1 MKKILV
7 LAQVIPQWYV
17 DVLTKAFGEESTITF
32 ITGSEVEA
40 DIIICPKHDPRSLKS
55 RMICWM
61 KYGHFVSKW
70 ARKNADKE
78 YSCILAVSNPPIN
91 SYVGLKL
98 AKRFKAAFVYVNWD
112 IYPDVIERSISNPIA
127 QFVCKLWHG
136 WNRKNYSKIDRIV
149 TIGDIM
155 SEAILKD
162 MPLNSNIT
170 VIPVASD
177 VENLKP
183 VSKEQNLFLK
193 KNGLT
198 DKFIIL
204 YSGKMGFGH
213 NIEII
218 LQASEQLMEYKDIA
232 FVFIGEGPKY
242 SLVQE
247 YIENKSSKNVFLF
260 PLQDKEMFPFSI
272 ASGDIGIVT
281 QEEKMADLFMP
292 SKTYSMMACGEAII
306 SVSTKKDDLTALVE
320 KKNIGECVTSDN
332 AKDLSDKILYLY
344 KNKGILEEYKKK
356 SRTVAESEYGMDFI
370 VSKYK
375 ELIDETAIN

>member
-17 DVLTKAFGEESTITF
+17 DVLTKAFGEKSAITF

-40 DIIICPKHDPRSLKS
+40 DKIICPRHDPRSLKS
-55 RMICWM
+55 RLICWI
-61 KYGHFVSKW
+61 KYGHFVMQWS
-70 ARKNADKE
+70 RKNKCNKYD
-78 YSCILAVSNPPIN
+78 CILAVSNPPIN
-91 SYVGLKL
+91 SFVGLKL
-98 AKRFKAAFVYVNWD
+98 AKRFKAAFIYVNWD

-127 QFVCKLWHG
+127 QFVCRLWHG
-136 WNRKNYSKIDRIV
+136 WNRRNYSKIDRIV
-149 TIGDIM
+149 TIGDVM
-155 SEAILKD
+155 AEAILKD
-162 MPLNSNIT
+162 MPCDSKIT
-170 VIPVASD
+170 VIPVVSD
-177 VENLKP
+177 IDNLKP
-183 VSKEQNLFLK
+183 IPKEHNIFLEN
-193 KNGLT
+193 NGLN

-204 YSGKMGFGH
+204 YSGKMGYGH

-218 LQASEQLMEYKDIA
+218 LQASEHLKEYKEIA

-242 SLVQE
+242 SLVKE
-247 YIENKSSKNVFLF
+247 YIEKNSCKNVFLF

-281 QEEKMADLFMP
+281 QEVKMADLFMP

-320 KKNIGECVTSDN
+320 KKSIGECVTSDN
-332 AKDLSDKILYLY
+332 AQDLSDKILYLY
-344 KNKGILEEYKKK
+344 ENKDILEEYKKK
-356 SRTVAESEYGMDFI
+356 SRTIAESEYGMDFI